1 MAYKSGQVSVGI
13 TATLIASPSSI
24 PDNAGILINSSA
36 AAFIGPAGVTTSIGY
51 PLAANTPV
59 LVPTTGAASEGLYAV
74 VSSGTA
80 TVSYI
85 YPG

>member
-1 MAYKSGQVSVGI
+1 MAYKSGQVSVG
-13 TATLIASPSSI
+13 TSATLVATPSSV
-24 PDNAGILINSSA
+24 PDSDGLLISSSA
-36 AAFIGPAGVTTSIGY
+36 AAFVGPSGVTTGTGFPI
-51 PLAANTPV
+51 AANTAV
-59 LVPTTGAASEGLYAV
+59 LIPTTGAASEGLYAV

>member
-1 MAYKSGQVSVGI
+1 MMAYISGQVTVG
-13 TATLIASPSSI
+13 TSPTLVATPSDI
-24 PDNAGILINSSA
+24 PENGGILLSSSA
-36 AAFIGPAGVTTSIGY
+36 AAFIGPSGVTTTTGFPIST
-51 PLAANTPV
+51 TPV
-59 LVPTTGAASEGLYAV
+59 TVPTTGAKSEGLYAV